1 VIISLCSVLVNVLNL
16 LLANVMRKMLLHQ
29 LKRELEYYKKL
40 KKSLEEDLHKQK
52 ISIKNSRYLRLL
64 SKLYSIDQRIDGLK
78 QTIKQIKRQNQFT
91 KRFIITLRSKV
102 KLVSLD
108 FKVVLWVDARN
119 VTNLLGRQVGEIIEL
134 YNAAFKIEAIY

>member
-1 VIISLCSVLVNVLNL
+1 MIISLCSVLVNVLNL

>member
-1 VIISLCSVLVNVLNL
+1 
-16 LLANVMRKMLLHQ
+16 MLLHQ